1 MTYKETLEKAK
12 QNGIGALELKIADM
26 VDIYLTDI
34 DEKLSDEEFESL
46 CDIVNDKLQS
56 MGGEIPYTLY
66 DVVEEA
72 FEENAATEQ
81 AKKAAA
87 PKAEKEK
94 TKKKRMSY
102 FEKQEWE
109 TIEDE
114 IAKLEEDI
122 ETIETQMQENASD
135 YGKLAELQRSLDAA
149 NETLLEKYERY
160 EYLSDLAE

>member
-12 QNGIGALELKIADM
+12 QNGIGAFELKIADM

-72 FEENAATEQ
+72 FEENYSKMFSEADLVLDELDYEETKDGISVDKFIFDDYQKDTYVNIKFVDNNDEDDVRSY
-81 AKKAAA
+81 KMVGEDD
-87 PKAEKEK
+87 EKI
-94 TKKKRMSY
+94 Y
-102 FEKQEWE
+102 FEY
-109 TIEDE
+109 I
-114 IAKLEEDI
+114 
-122 ETIETQMQENASD
+122 
-135 YGKLAELQRSLDAA
+135 G
-149 NETLLEKYERY
+149 
-160 EYLSDLAE
+160 

>member
-72 FEENAATEQ
+72 FEENYSKMFSEA
-81 AKKAAA
+81 
-87 PKAEKEK
+87 
-94 TKKKRMSY
+94 
-102 FEKQEWE
+102 
-109 TIEDE
+109 DLV
-114 IAKLEEDI
+114 LEEDDYD
-122 ETIETQMQENASD
+122 ETDEGISVDKSVFDDYQEGTYVNILFPD
-135 YGKLAELQRSLDAA
+135 DNDEKLFSYKMVGEDD
-149 NETLLEKYERY
+149 ERIY
-160 EYLSDLAE
+160 FEYIG

>member
-72 FEENAATEQ
+72 FEENYSKMFSEADLVLDELDYEETEDGISVDKFIFDDYQ
-81 AKKAAA
+81 KDTYVNIKFLDDNSDEIYSY
-87 PKAEKEK
+87 KMVGEDDEKI
-94 TKKKRMSY
+94 Y
-102 FEKQEWE
+102 FEY
-109 TIEDE
+109 I
-114 IAKLEEDI
+114 
-122 ETIETQMQENASD
+122 
-135 YGKLAELQRSLDAA
+135 G
-149 NETLLEKYERY
+149 
-160 EYLSDLAE
+160 

>member
-26 VDIYLTDI
+26 VDLYLTDI

-72 FEENAATEQ
+72 FEENYSKMFSEADLVLDELDYEETEDGISVDKFIFDDYQ
-81 AKKAAA
+81 KDTYVNIKFIDNNDEDDVRSY
-87 PKAEKEK
+87 KMVGEDDEKI
-94 TKKKRMSY
+94 Y
-102 FEKQEWE
+102 FEY
-109 TIEDE
+109 I
-114 IAKLEEDI
+114 
-122 ETIETQMQENASD
+122 
-135 YGKLAELQRSLDAA
+135 G
-149 NETLLEKYERY
+149 
-160 EYLSDLAE
+160 

>member
-72 FEENAATEQ
+72 FEENYSKMFSEA
-81 AKKAAA
+81 
-87 PKAEKEK
+87 
-94 TKKKRMSY
+94 
-102 FEKQEWE
+102 
-109 TIEDE
+109 DLV
-114 IAKLEEDI
+114 LEEDDYD
-122 ETIETQMQENASD
+122 ETDEGISVDKSVFDD
-135 YGKLAELQRSLDAA
+135 YQKDTYVNIKFIDNNDEDDVRSYKMVGEDD
-149 NETLLEKYERY
+149 EKIYF
-160 EYLSDLAE
+160 EYIG

>member
-72 FEENAATEQ
+72 FEENYSKMFSEADLVLDELDYEETEDGISVDKSVFDDYQ
-81 AKKAAA
+81 EGTYVNILF
-87 PKAEKEK
+87 PDDNDEKLFSYKMVGEDDE
-94 TKKKRMSY
+94 RIY
-102 FEKQEWE
+102 FEY
-109 TIEDE
+109 I
-114 IAKLEEDI
+114 
-122 ETIETQMQENASD
+122 
-135 YGKLAELQRSLDAA
+135 G
-149 NETLLEKYERY
+149 
-160 EYLSDLAE
+160 

>member
-72 FEENAATEQ
+72 FEENYSKMFSEADLVLDELDYEETEDGISVDKFIFDDYQ
-81 AKKAAA
+81 KDTYVNIKFVDDNDEDDVRSY
-87 PKAEKEK
+87 KMVGEDDEKI
-94 TKKKRMSY
+94 Y
-102 FEKQEWE
+102 FEY
-109 TIEDE
+109 I
-114 IAKLEEDI
+114 
-122 ETIETQMQENASD
+122 
-135 YGKLAELQRSLDAA
+135 G
-149 NETLLEKYERY
+149 
-160 EYLSDLAE
+160 

>member
-72 FEENAATEQ
+72 FEENYS
-81 AKKAAA
+81 KKLSEADLVLDELDYEET
-87 PKAEKEK
+87 KDGISVDKFIFDDYQKDTYVNIKFIDNNDEDDVRSYKMVGEDDEKI
-94 TKKKRMSY
+94 Y
-102 FEKQEWE
+102 FEY
-109 TIEDE
+109 I
-114 IAKLEEDI
+114 
-122 ETIETQMQENASD
+122 
-135 YGKLAELQRSLDAA
+135 G
-149 NETLLEKYERY
+149 
-160 EYLSDLAE
+160 

>member
-72 FEENAATEQ
+72 FEENYSKMFPEA
-81 AKKAAA
+81 
-87 PKAEKEK
+87 
-94 TKKKRMSY
+94 
-102 FEKQEWE
+102 
-109 TIEDE
+109 DLV
-114 IAKLEEDI
+114 LEEDDYD
-122 ETIETQMQENASD
+122 ETDEGISVDKSVFDDYQEGTYVNILFPHD
-135 YGKLAELQRSLDAA
+135 NDEKLFSYKMVGEDD
-149 NETLLEKYERY
+149 EKIYF
-160 EYLSDLAE
+160 EYIG

>member
-72 FEENAATEQ
+72 FEENYSKMFSEADLVLDELDYEETEDGISVDKFIFDDYQ
-81 AKKAAA
+81 KDTYVNIKFIDNNDEDDVRSY
-87 PKAEKEK
+87 KMVGEDDEKI
-94 TKKKRMSY
+94 Y
-102 FEKQEWE
+102 FEY
-109 TIEDE
+109 I
-114 IAKLEEDI
+114 
-122 ETIETQMQENASD
+122 
-135 YGKLAELQRSLDAA
+135 G
-149 NETLLEKYERY
+149 
-160 EYLSDLAE
+160 